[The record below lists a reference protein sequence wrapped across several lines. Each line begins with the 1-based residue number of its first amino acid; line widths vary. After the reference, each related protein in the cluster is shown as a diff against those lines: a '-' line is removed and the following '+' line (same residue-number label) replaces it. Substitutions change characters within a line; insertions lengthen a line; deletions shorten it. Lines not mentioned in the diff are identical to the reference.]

1 MSAKSVAGILIVGA
15 VVLVPLWLKQPAA
28 PTQAAPIKVVTA
40 NPPVGGP
47 AAAPAP
53 APRVLPRFVDIGTT
67 SCAPC
72 KVMMGVLAEL
82 EARYPDS
89 LKVEFINSHD
99 NPDVA
104 EKLNITAIPSQIFYS
119 PGGQEIFRHT
129 GVMRTDAVVAKW
141 KELGLILPEPK
152 AAP

>member
-15 VVLVPLWLKQPAA
+15 VVLVPLWLKRPAA
-28 PTQAAPIKVVTA
+28 QTPAAPIKVAAATS
-40 NPPVGGP
+40 VGGP

-53 APRVLPRFVDIGTT
+53 APRVLPRFVDVGTT

-104 EKLNITAIPSQIFYS
+104 EKLNITAIPSQMFYS
-119 PGGQEIFRHT
+119 PGGQEIFRHA

>member
-15 VVLVPLWLKQPAA
+15 VVLVPLWLKRPVAASPAA
-28 PTQAAPIKVVTA
+28 PVTLAASA
-40 NPPVGGP
+40 APVGGP

-99 NPDVA
+99 NPDIA
-104 EKLNITAIPSQIFYS
+104 ETLNITASPSQIFYS

-152 AAP
+152 VAP

>member
-15 VVLVPLWLKQPAA
+15 VVLVPLWLKRPSAPAPAA
-28 PTQAAPIKVVTA
+28 PITVARGPA
-40 NPPVGGP
+40 VGGP
-47 AAAPAP
+47 APAP
-53 APRVLPRFVDIGTT
+53 TPRALPRFVDIGTT

-72 KVMMGVLAEL
+72 KAMMGVLAEL

-104 EKLNITAIPSQIFYS
+104 EKLDIKAIPTQIFYAPS
-119 PGGQEIFRHT
+119 GQELFRHT

-141 KELGLILPEPK
+141 SELGLILPPAK
-152 AAP
+152 VAP

>member
-1 MSAKSVAGILIVGA
+1 MSVKSVAGILIVGA
-15 VVLVPLWLKQPAA
+15 VVLVPLWLKRPSASEPAA
-28 PTQAAPIKVVTA
+28 PRTIAATPVVHPAAP
-40 NPPVGGP
+40 
-47 AAAPAP
+47 AAAP

-82 EARYPDS
+82 EQRYPDS

-99 NPDVA
+99 NPDIA
-104 EKLNITAIPSQIFYS
+104 EKLNIQAIPSQIFYS
-119 PGGQEIFRHT
+119 PGGQELFRHT

-152 AAP
+152 AAR

>member
-15 VVLVPLWLKQPAA
+15 VVLVPLWLKRPNAQVP
-28 PTQAAPIKVVTA
+28 AAPIKVA
-40 NPPVGGP
+40 AAASPAGGP
-47 AAAPAP
+47 APAP
-53 APRVLPRFVDIGTT
+53 APHVLPRFVDIGTT

-72 KVMMGVLAEL
+72 KVMLGVLAEL

-104 EKLNITAIPSQIFYS
+104 EKLNITAIPTQVFYS
-119 PGGQEIFRHT
+119 PGGQELFRHM

-141 KELGLILPEPK
+141 QELGVMLPQAK
-152 AAP
+152 VAP